1 MTFAQIKAK
10 LDAYERLIRLDKPV
24 GFLLL
29 MWPTG
34 WGLWMAGH
42 GAPDIRFVFI
52 FMLGTV
58 LMLALPGAPAPDRL
72 VARSA
77 TR

>member
-1 MTFAQIKAK
+1 MTFAHIKAK

-29 MWPTG
+29 MWPTL
-34 WGLWMAGH
+34 WGLWIAAY

-52 FMLGTV
+52 FVLGTI
-58 LMLALPGAPAPDRL
+58 LM
-72 VARSA
+72 RSA
-77 TR
+77 GCASE